1 MAVWPCNIAGVS
13 QSFTRTVDLTSRAQ
27 QAHQA
32 VEAESVFADLDAGV
46 AAATPDRL
54 GPNARQ
60 AFQKSGWPSLMKV
73 QARAVPHLA
82 RKTDLVVQ
90 SKTGSGK
97 TGAFLLP
104 LFDLIDASQSATQA
118 LILTPTRELAVQ
130 IHNEF
135 TRINPLPETLR
146 SALVYGGVGYTRQI
160 ALLKGGAHV
169 VIGTPGRILDHLG
182 RGVFSL
188 DALRMLV
195 LDEADEMLS
204 MGFYPA
210 MVTLKGYLPG
220 SRQSCMFSATMPPKV
235 RMLGR
240 EFLRNPSFMG
250 LSGDQLS
257 VETIEHRYVRVQPM
271 DRERA
276 LIRVLEVENP
286 DSAIIFA
293 NMRRDVSFLEGFLK
307 NYGFRAG
314 VISGAYS
321 QPRREEEMNKLRQSR
336 IRMLVATDVAARGI
350 DVDQLSH
357 VIQYNV
363 PVEMEIYIHRTGRTA
378 RAGKAGVAITLASMA
393 EESQLLAIARRFNI
407 TMEKHDVPDIK
418 EAAARVAQRMTVV
431 LEDKMRGKTRL
442 EKERLSRFVPM
453 VESLAHEEPELMAM
467 LVDELYQ
474 SHLQNPPGDTPKS
487 KSRHRRKRKR

>member
-1 MAVWPCNIAGVS
+1 MT
-13 QSFTRTVDLTSRAQ
+13 QSFTKTVDFTSRAQ
-27 QAHQA
+27 QEHRA
-32 VEAESVFADLDAGV
+32 VEAQSVFAELDASIPP
-46 AAATPDRL
+46 ATPESL
-54 GPNARQ
+54 GANARQ
-60 AFQKSGWPSLMKV
+60 ALEKSGWPSLMPV
-73 QARAVPHLA
+73 QAQAIPHLA

-97 TGAFLLP
+97 TGAFILP
-104 LFDLIDASQSATQA
+104 LFDLVDTDHSESQV
-118 LILTPTRELAVQ
+118 LVLTPTRELAVQ

-135 TRINPLPETLR
+135 TRINPYPETLR
-146 SALVYGGVGYTRQI
+146 SVLVYGGVGYAPQI
-160 ALLKGGAHV
+160 KALKRGAHV

-182 RGVFSL
+182 RGVFALKS
-188 DALRMLV
+188 LRMLI

-210 MVTLKGYLPG
+210 MVTLKGYLPVD
-220 SRQSCMFSATMPPKV
+220 RQSCMFSATMPPKV

-240 EFLRNPSFMG
+240 EFLRAPSFMG
-250 LSGDQLS
+250 LSGDRLS
-257 VETIEHRYVRVQPM
+257 VESIQHRYLRVQPM

-276 LIRVLEVENP
+276 LVRLLEVENP

-293 NMRRDVSFLEGFLK
+293 NMRRDVDFLVGFLK

-321 QPRREEEMNKLRQSR
+321 QPRREAEMQKLRQGQ

-350 DVDQLSH
+350 DIDQLSH

-363 PVEMEIYIHRTGRTA
+363 PLEMEVYIHRTGRTA
-378 RAGKAGVAITLASMA
+378 RAGNAGVAITLATLA
-393 EESQLLAIARRFNI
+393 EESQLLAIARRYNI
-407 TMEKHDVPDIK
+407 TMERHETPDI
-418 EAAARVAQRMTVV
+418 EDAAAKVAQRMTVV
-431 LEDKMRGKTRL
+431 LEDRMRGKTRL

-453 VESLAHEEPELMAM
+453 VESLTREEPELMAM

-474 SHLQNPPGDTPKS
+474 THLQQPAQASPPRKA
-487 KSRHRRKRKR
+487 RRRGKRRR